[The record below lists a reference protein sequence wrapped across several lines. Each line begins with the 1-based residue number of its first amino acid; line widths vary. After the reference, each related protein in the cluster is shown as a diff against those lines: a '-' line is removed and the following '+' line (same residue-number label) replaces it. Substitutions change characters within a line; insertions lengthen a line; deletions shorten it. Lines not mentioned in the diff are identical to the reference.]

1 MNRIRVEFEFNSIV
15 GSVDNIGIAKYTLL
29 KDDIEYDEECTISLK
44 LKFDEAYEL
53 SKLFNT
59 LSMLSYEHGY
69 SILMEKFTKFIDSH
83 YSL

>member
-15 GSVDNIGIAKYTLL
+15 GSVDNIGIAKYTL
-29 KDDIEYDEECTISLK
+29 INYDEECTISLE
-44 LKFDEAYEL
+44 LKFNEAYEL
-53 SKLFNT
+53 SKLFDT

-69 SILMEKFTKFIDSH
+69 SILMEKFQKFIDSH